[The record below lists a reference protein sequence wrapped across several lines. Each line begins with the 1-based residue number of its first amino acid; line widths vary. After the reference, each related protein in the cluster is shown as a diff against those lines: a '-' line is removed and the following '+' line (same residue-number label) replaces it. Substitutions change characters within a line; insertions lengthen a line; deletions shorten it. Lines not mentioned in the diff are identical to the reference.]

1 MKSFSKWAGAA
12 VAVVVLAGAAR
23 ADNFSV
29 SSGTVK
35 SINADKKEFMLTD
48 AATGKDE
55 TVKFGDPLVINRGG
69 KDTASDLK
77 VGDLVDVCHEKG
89 FVTWPAHY
97 ILVKEG
103 ATKNTTLVRGAVKGY
118 DVDKKELTFTDEHG
132 KDWVFPTSDAKVKL
146 NTKDG
151 KIQDVKIGD
160 NGLLLVEKAGD
171 KMNLKCLMA
180 EQK

>member
-1 MKSFSKWAGAA
+1 MKSFSKWASAT
-12 VAVVVLAGAAR
+12 VAIVVLAGAAR

-29 SSGTVK
+29 ASGTVK

-55 TVKFGDPLVINRGG
+55 TIKFGDPLVINRGG

-103 ATKNTTLVRGAVKGY
+103 ATKNSSLVRGSVKGY
-118 DVDKKELTFTDEHG
+118 DADKKELTFTDEHG
-132 KDWVFPTSDAKVKL
+132 KDWNFPMSDAKVTL
-146 NTKDG
+146 NNKEG
-151 KIQDVKIGD
+151 KIKDVKIGD
-160 NGLLLVEKAGD
+160 NGLAIVEKTGD
-171 KMNLKCLMA
+171 KMSLKLLMA